1 MRLKRVLG
9 AVLSG
14 AMVLSLAACGGG
26 GDAETTA
33 ASKAE
38 ETSKEAA
45 KETEAEKKDD
55 AKETEAAKGGEEINK
70 RIAYVVGNLGDKSF
84 NDSGEVGMNVLREK
98 GWDCKTIEVGDP
110 SKADK
115 WEDMILDVIDEGYY
129 YIVAS
134 STYTDIILKL
144 AEEYPENRFVIF
156 DDSKDE
162 SEIPENVAFIF
173 YAQNEGS
180 YMVGQMAAGMT
191 ETGVVA
197 VNVGMDNPV
206 IADFVTGF
214 VNGVQDYDPEV
225 KVIKAS
231 VGSWTDPAKMKE
243 LCLSQARDKKADVF
257 YQVAGGSGGG
267 LFEACKELGTW
278 AIGVDSDQYAYYKD
292 SENPELAD
300 VILTSML
307 KNVGD
312 SFVAFFEDV
321 ENGEEVWGKLNR
333 LGLKEKSVGYVDNE
347 FFQQNVPQ
355 EIRDKMAESQE
366 KILSG
371 EITVKSYYEFCQR
384 GRVPAASG
392 FRGSITEKIDFWSA
406 GLSVRSC

>member
-1 MRLKRVLG
+1 MKLRKILGVVL
-9 AVLSG
+9 A
-14 AMVLSLAACGGG
+14 ATMAASLTACGGSG
-26 GDAETTA
+26 STSTTA
-33 ASKAE
+33 AAAKTEAAK
-38 ETSKEAA
+38 TEAA
-45 KETEAEKKDD
+45 KETQ
-55 AKETEAAKGGEEINK
+55 KETEKAAEATDSKIDK

-84 NDSGEVGMNVLREK
+84 NDSGETGMVRLREA

-115 WEDMILDVIDEGYY
+115 WEDMILDVMDEGYHY
-129 YIVAS
+129 VVAS

-144 AEEYPENRFVIF
+144 AAEYPENEFVVF
-156 DDSKDE
+156 DDFKDE
-162 SEIPENVAFIF
+162 ADIPDNVAFIF

-191 ETGVVA
+191 KSGVVA

-214 VNGVQDYDPEV
+214 VSGVKDYDPNV
-225 KVIKAS
+225 KVIKAA

-257 YQVAGGSGGG
+257 YQVAGGSGTG

-278 AIGVDSDQYAYYKD
+278 AIGVDSDQYQYYKD

-312 SFVAFFEDV
+312 SFVSFFESV
-321 ENGEEVWGKLNR
+321 EAGEDVWGKLNT
-333 LGLKEKSVGYVDNE
+333 LGLKEQSVGYVDNA
-347 FFQQNVPQ
+347 FFQEHVPQ
-355 EIRDKMAESQE
+355 EIRDKMAESQK
-366 KILSG
+366 KILAG
-371 EITVKSYYEFCQR
+371 EITVKSYYDF
-384 GRVPAASG
+384 AS
-392 FRGSITEKIDFWSA
+392 EA
-406 GLSVRSC
+406 EYEELLNSVAP

>member
-1 MRLKRVLG
+1 MKLRKILGVVL
-9 AVLSG
+9 A
-14 AMVLSLAACGGG
+14 ATMAASLTACGGSG
-26 GDAETTA
+26 STSTTA
-33 ASKAE
+33 AATTAAAK
-38 ETSKEAA
+38 TEAA
-45 KETEAEKKDD
+45 KETQ
-55 AKETEAAKGGEEINK
+55 KETEKAAEATDSKIDK

-84 NDSGEVGMNVLREK
+84 NDSGETGMVRLREA

-115 WEDMILDVIDEGYY
+115 WEDMILDVMDEGYHY
-129 YIVAS
+129 VVAS

-144 AEEYPENRFVIF
+144 AAEYPENEFVVF
-156 DDSKDE
+156 DDFKDE
-162 SEIPENVAFIF
+162 ADIPDNVAFIF

-191 ETGVVA
+191 KSGVVA

-214 VNGVQDYDPEV
+214 VSGVKDYDPNV
-225 KVIKAS
+225 KVIKAA

-257 YQVAGGSGGG
+257 YQVAGGSGTG

-278 AIGVDSDQYAYYKD
+278 AIGVDSDQYQYYKD

-312 SFVAFFEDV
+312 SFVSFFESV
-321 ENGEEVWGKLNR
+321 EAGEDVWGKLNT
-333 LGLKEKSVGYVDNE
+333 LGLKEQSVGYVDNA
-347 FFQQNVPQ
+347 FFQEHVPQ
-355 EIRDKMAESQE
+355 EIRDKMAESQK
-366 KILSG
+366 KILAG
-371 EITVKSYYEFCQR
+371 EITVKSYYDF
-384 GRVPAASG
+384 AS
-392 FRGSITEKIDFWSA
+392 EA
-406 GLSVRSC
+406 EYEELLNSVAP